1 MLVEHR
7 LAGVAAIEG
16 VQRGGAELQ
25 PQRDE
30 AGDADDPGEQRH
42 PAVPV
47 AGPAEPA
54 KQADSLTGSL
64 PGMRG
69 ARRAGVR
76 HGDLPRAEERLLLP
90 ILAVTAAKVVL
101 RGEAPARAATPRA
114 YSAGSTRPPSTRLL
128 RSLMPPGYDRRANRS
143 WTAGMPAPHRGR
155 HEHQHSMGA
164 VMSKEL
170 LIKGGHVVTVDPDL
184 GDLPVGDVLVTDGV
198 ITAVGPDLA
207 PTTTA
212 AEVIEAAG
220 RLVIPGMV
228 DTHRH
233 VWQGAIGGYTPQITG
248 AGYGPAVLTGISLKH
263 SPEDVYAGTM
273 WGALQ
278 ALDAGITTIADWA
291 HNDQSPAHADADL
304 RGLRDS
310 GIRGYFL
317 YGGPGPAT
325 GDPNPPHPAD
335 ARRMRD
341 QYFASGTYGRL
352 RMGMALRGPCFTSAE
367 RNAEDYAFAR
377 DLGLPISVHVG
388 MAGTADAV
396 TTLQRYRL
404 LGADVNYVHGNMLT
418 DREFDLIAE
427 TQGTVTITPS
437 TDMLMQ
443 FGTFPA
449 TGPALSRGIVSGFG
463 IDTICSAGNDLFSEM
478 RLALAAERSRAN
490 APALASGKQVPT
502 VDLHQRD
509 MLRLATIDGARV
521 WRLDDEIGTLT
532 PGKQADI
539 AIIDMRSPHLDGFGD
554 PVAVMVLGAG
564 PADVETVI
572 IGGDVVKRDGKLTG
586 DHVDHALELMHAARE
601 RLRA

>member
-1 MLVEHR
+1 MEK
-7 LAGVAAIEG
+7 
-16 VQRGGAELQ
+16 
-25 PQRDE
+25 P
-30 AGDADDPGEQRH
+30 
-42 PAVPV
+42 
-47 AGPAEPA
+47 
-54 KQADSLTGSL
+54 
-64 PGMRG
+64 
-69 ARRAGVR
+69 
-76 HGDLPRAEERLLLP
+76 
-90 ILAVTAAKVVL
+90 
-101 RGEAPARAATPRA
+101 
-114 YSAGSTRPPSTRLL
+114 
-128 RSLMPPGYDRRANRS
+128 MP
-143 WTAGMPAPHRGR
+143 
-155 HEHQHSMGA
+155 
-164 VMSKEL
+164 KEL
-170 LIKGGHVVTVDPDL
+170 LIKSGHVVTVDPDL
-184 GDLPVGDVLVTDGV
+184 GDLPAGDVLVTDGV
-198 ITAVGPDLA
+198 ITAVGTDLTPA
-207 PTTTA
+207 TA
-212 AEVIEAAG
+212 GADVIDAAG
-220 RLVIPGMV
+220 RLVIPGLV

-233 VWQGAIGGYTPQITG
+233 VWQGAIGGYTPQMTG
-248 AGYGPAVLTGISLKH
+248 VGYGPAVLTGISLRH
-263 SPEDVYAGTM
+263 SPDDVYAGTL

-325 GDPNPPHPAD
+325 SDPNPPHPAD

-341 QYFASGTYGRL
+341 EYFAAGSYGRL

-367 RNAEDYAFAR
+367 RNAEDFAFAR

-388 MAGTADAV
+388 MAGTSGAV
-396 TTLQRYRL
+396 TGLRRGGL

-427 TQGTVTITPS
+427 SGGTLTITPS

-463 IDTICSAGNDLFSEM
+463 IDTICSAGTDLFSEM

-490 APALASGKQVPT
+490 APALARGEQVPA

-509 MLRLATIDGARV
+509 MLRLATIDGARL
-521 WRLDDEIGTLT
+521 WHLEDEIGTLT

-572 IGGDVVKRDGKLTG
+572 VGGDVVKRDGVLAG
-586 DHVDHALELMHAARE
+586 DHVEQARKLLHATRHHLGA
-601 RLRA
+601 

>member
-1 MLVEHR
+1 M
-7 LAGVAAIEG
+7 
-16 VQRGGAELQ
+16 Q
-25 PQRDE
+25 
-30 AGDADDPGEQRH
+30 
-42 PAVPV
+42 
-47 AGPAEPA
+47 
-54 KQADSLTGSL
+54 KS
-64 PGMRG
+64 
-69 ARRAGVR
+69 
-76 HGDLPRAEERLLLP
+76 
-90 ILAVTAAKVVL
+90 
-101 RGEAPARAATPRA
+101 
-114 YSAGSTRPPSTRLL
+114 
-128 RSLMPPGYDRRANRS
+128 MP
-143 WTAGMPAPHRGR
+143 
-155 HEHQHSMGA
+155 
-164 VMSKEL
+164 KEL
-170 LIKGGHVVTVDPDL
+170 LIRSGHVVTVDPDL
-184 GDLPVGDVLVTDGV
+184 GDLPAGDVLVSDG
-198 ITAVGPDLA
+198 IISAVGTNLRPA
-207 PTTTA
+207 TAA
-212 AEVIEAAG
+212 AEVIDAAG
-220 RLVIPGMV
+220 RLVIPGLV

-263 SPEDVYAGTM
+263 SPDDVYAGTL

-341 QYFASGTYGRL
+341 EYFTAGSYGRL
-352 RMGMALRGPCFTSAE
+352 RMGMALRGPSFTSTE
-367 RNAEDYAFAR
+367 RNAEDFAFAR

-388 MAGTADAV
+388 MAGTSGAV
-396 TTLQRYRL
+396 TGLRRDGL

-427 TQGTVTITPS
+427 SGGTLTITPS

-463 IDTICSAGNDLFSEM
+463 IDTICSAGTDLFSEM
-478 RLALAAERSRAN
+478 RLALAAERSRVN
-490 APALASGKQVPT
+490 APALARGEQVPA

-509 MLRLATIDGARV
+509 MLSLATIDGARV
-521 WRLDDEIGTLT
+521 WHLEDEIGTLT

-539 AIIDMRSPHLDGFGD
+539 AIIDMRSSHLDGFGD

-572 IGGDVVKRDGKLTG
+572 VGGDVVKRGGILVG
-586 DHVDHALELMHAARE
+586 DHVEQARKLMHATRQHLSE
-601 RLRA
+601 

>member
-1 MLVEHR
+1 M
-7 LAGVAAIEG
+7 
-16 VQRGGAELQ
+16 
-25 PQRDE
+25 
-30 AGDADDPGEQRH
+30 
-42 PAVPV
+42 
-47 AGPAEPA
+47 
-54 KQADSLTGSL
+54 
-64 PGMRG
+64 
-69 ARRAGVR
+69 AR
-76 HGDLPRAEERLLLP
+76 
-90 ILAVTAAKVVL
+90 
-101 RGEAPARAATPRA
+101 
-114 YSAGSTRPPSTRLL
+114 
-128 RSLMPPGYDRRANRS
+128 
-143 WTAGMPAPHRGR
+143 
-155 HEHQHSMGA
+155 
-164 VMSKEL
+164 EL
-170 LIKGGHVVTVDPDL
+170 LIKGGHVVTVDPGL
-184 GDLPVGDVLVTDGV
+184 GDLPVGDVLVADGV

-207 PTTTA
+207 PATA
-212 AEVIEAAG
+212 DAEVIDAAG
-220 RLVIPGMV
+220 RLVIPGLV

-233 VWQGAIGGYTPQITG
+233 VWQGAIGGFTPQITG
-248 AGYGPAVLTGISLKH
+248 AGYGPAVLTGIALRH
-263 SPEDVYAGTM
+263 SPDDMYAGTL

-291 HNDQSPAHADADL
+291 HNDRSPAHADADL

-325 GDPNPPHPAD
+325 SDPTPPHPAD

-341 QYFASGTYGRL
+341 EYFASGTYGRL
-352 RMGMALRGPCFTSAE
+352 RMGMALRGPSFTSAE

-388 MAGTADAV
+388 MAGPPDAIA
-396 TTLQRYRL
+396 TLQRYGL

-418 DREFDLIAE
+418 DREFGLIAD

-490 APALASGKQVPT
+490 ADAISADKMAPT

-509 MLRLATIDGARV
+509 MLALATVGGARV
-521 WRLDDEIGTLT
+521 WHLEDEIGTLT

-539 AIIDMRSPHLDGFGD
+539 AIIDLRSPHLDGFGD

-572 IGGDVVKRDGKLTG
+572 VGGDIVKRDGQLTG
-586 DHVDHALELMHAARE
+586 EHVTRARELMHAARGH
-601 RLRA
+601 LR

>member
-1 MLVEHR
+1 MPR
-7 LAGVAAIEG
+7 
-16 VQRGGAELQ
+16 EL
-25 PQRDE
+25 
-30 AGDADDPGEQRH
+30 
-42 PAVPV
+42 
-47 AGPAEPA
+47 
-54 KQADSLTGSL
+54 
-64 PGMRG
+64 
-69 ARRAGVR
+69 
-76 HGDLPRAEERLLLP
+76 
-90 ILAVTAAKVVL
+90 ILKS
-101 RGEAPARAATPRA
+101 GF
-114 YSAGSTRPPSTRLL
+114 
-128 RSLMPPGYDRRANRS
+128 
-143 WTAGMPAPHRGR
+143 
-155 HEHQHSMGA
+155 
-164 VMSKEL
+164 
-170 LIKGGHVVTVDPDL
+170 VVTMDESL
-184 GDLPVGDVLVTDGV
+184 GDLTDADILIRDGV
-198 ITAVGPDLA
+198 IAAVGRGLSASIRD
-207 PTTTA
+207 
-212 AEVIEAAG
+212 AEVIDAAG
-220 RLVIPGMV
+220 RLVIPGLV

-233 VWQGAIGGYTPQITG
+233 VWQGAIGGYTPQMTG
-248 AGYGPAVLTGISLKH
+248 AGYGPAVLTGISLKY
-263 SPEDVYAGTM
+263 SPEDVYAGTL

-291 HNDQSPAHADADL
+291 HNDQSPAHADAAL

-325 GDPNPPHPAD
+325 DDPNPPHPAD

-377 DLGLPISVHVG
+377 DLGLPISIHVG
-388 MAGTADAV
+388 MAGTGDAV
-396 TTLQRYRL
+396 TVLEHYGL

-449 TGPALSRGIVSGFG
+449 TGPALSRGIICGFG
-463 IDTICSAGNDLFSEM
+463 IDTICSAGNDLLSEM

-490 APALASGKQVPT
+490 ATAIGRGKQVPA

-521 WRLDDEIGTLT
+521 WHLEDEIGTLT

-539 AIIDMRSPHLDGFGD
+539 AVIDMRSPHLDGFGD

-572 IGGDVVKRDGKLTG
+572 VGGEVIKRDGKLAN
-586 DHVDHALELMHAARE
+586 DHAGHALELMHAAR
-601 RLRA
+601 